1 MGFVDTG
8 NGETSPHG
16 TDSVNPILDYLKDL
30 HARLVPLLEGTVAT
44 YIPELAKANPQ
55 DFGICLITIDGQIYT
70 AGAHDRQFTIQS
82 MSKPFVYGLALRE
95 HGRDYVT
102 RRVGVEPT
110 GEAFNS
116 IILDEEFNRPFNP
129 MVNAGAIAV
138 AGMVPGADT
147 EMRRVAMMRLFSDLA
162 ARPLD
167 MDEDVFASERDTG
180 HRNRAIA
187 YMMLN
192 TGMITDPPE
201 DVLDLYF
208 RQCSMLV
215 TCRDMAMMAAT
226 LANCGT
232 NPATGKQVFGPD
244 QTREVLTVMST
255 CGMYDYAGQWAFDVG
270 LPAKSG
276 VSGGV
281 FAVIPGQ
288 AGIAVYSP
296 LLDRYGNSVR
306 GIEAFKQIAQDFKL
320 HGFEIR
326 PSSPAVIRNIYTA
339 AEIGSKRARSRAERA
354 ILAREGHRIGVI
366 EVQGAL
372 FFGPTEYLI
381 RKISQ
386 SVAQR
391 DVIVVDLKRVRH
403 ADSAAV
409 GLLRQMCQSFGQ
421 IACKLVFVN
430 LAKGGALDGLRDML
444 EDIGAQGRIA
454 LQDSVD
460 TALEQ
465 AESRLLALFEDATA
479 ASKYALHRL
488 ELFAGLEAD
497 EYKLL
502 EGELNAF
509 QFAPG
514 DQIIREGDPA
524 NALFIIARGSVSIS
538 VKLGNGQ
545 RRRIGSAGPGLSIGE
560 TALVEGGA
568 RTADVFADE
577 HVICYAISVERLHAL
592 DARHPG
598 ILTKI
603 LANLVKILAERLRLA
618 NAEIRK
624 LE

>member
-8 NGETSPHG
+8 NSEPSPHA
-16 TDSVNPILDYLKDL
+16 TDSVNPISDYLKEL
-30 HARLVPLLEGTVAT
+30 HARLVPLMDGTVAT

-102 RRVGVEPT
+102 QRVGVEPT

-147 EMRRVAMMRLFSDLA
+147 ETRRVDMMRLFSDLA

-192 TGMITDPPE
+192 TGMITDTPE

-232 NPATGKQVFGPD
+232 NPATGKQVFGAD

-391 DVIVVDLKRVRH
+391 DVIVVDLKRVRY

-421 IACKLVFVN
+421 IACKLVFAN

-465 AESRLLALFEDATA
+465 AESKLLALFEDATA

-577 HVICYAISVERLHAL
+577 HVTCYAISVERLHAL

>member
-1 MGFVDTG
+1 MGFLNTG
-8 NGETSPHG
+8 TTGTSSHKNNE
-16 TDSVNPILDYLKDL
+16 VNPIADYLKSL
-30 HARLVPLLEGTVAT
+30 HERLLPLSDGKIAT

-55 DFGICLITIDGQIYT
+55 DFGICLVTIDGQIYT
-70 AGAHDRQFTIQS
+70 AGAYDRQFTIQS
-82 MSKPFVYGLALRE
+82 MSKPFAYGLALRE

-102 RRVGVEPT
+102 QRVGVEPT

-138 AGMVPGADT
+138 AGMVPGPNRETRWA
-147 EMRRVAMMRLFSDLA
+147 EMTRLFSPLA
-162 ARPLD
+162 ARPLE
-167 MDEDVFASERDTG
+167 MDEDVFASERNTG

-192 TGMITDPPE
+192 TGMITDAPE

-215 TCRDMAMMAAT
+215 TCQDMAMMAAT
-226 LANCGT
+226 LANSGI
-232 NPATGKQVFGPD
+232 NPATGNKVFGPD

-296 LLDRYGNSVR
+296 PLDRCGNSVR
-306 GIEAFKQIAQDFKL
+306 GVEAFKRIAQDFKL

-326 PSSPAVIRNIYTA
+326 PMSPAVIRNVYTA
-339 AEIGSKRARSRAERA
+339 AEISSKRARSRAERS
-354 ILAREGHRIGVI
+354 ILSHEGQRIIVI

-372 FFGPTEYLI
+372 FFGSTEYLI
-381 RKISQ
+381 RKISA

-391 DVIVVDLKRVRH
+391 DVIIIDLKRVRH

-409 GLLRQMCQSFGQ
+409 GLLRQMCRTFGQ
-421 IACKLVFVN
+421 ITCKLVFVN

-444 EDIGAQGRIA
+444 EETAAQGRIT
-454 LQDSVD
+454 LFETVDS
-460 TALEQ
+460 ALEQ
-465 AESRLLALFEDATA
+465 AESTLLALFGDATA
-479 ASKYALHRL
+479 SSKYALHRL
-488 ELFAGLEAD
+488 ELFAGLEAE

-538 VKLGNGQ
+538 VKLANGQ
-545 RRRIGSAGPGLSIGE
+545 RRRVGSAGPGLSIGE

-592 DARHPG
+592 DTRHPG
-598 ILTKI
+598 IMRKI
-603 LANLVKILAERLRLA
+603 LANLVKILADRLRLA